1 MARVDLLGSVNV
13 ITGIL
18 YSEATKA
25 SIPERRTNNYHNSL
39 KSL

>member
-13 ITGIL
+13 IIGIL

-25 SIPERRTNNYHNSL
+25 SIL
-39 KSL
+39 KGKQITAITA